1 LALSAQRPTAQ
12 TETPLALA
20 SSLVARIE
28 NALKQIK
35 RDVEAKGYTLDSWA
49 AWLTL
54 AVAILALWAGINLV
68 IDVCRRGRD
77 AALAKGGVEAAPDP
91 TAVVSAEEAAALQ
104 QKLAAALETLSHH
117 IDNERDRD
125 QFQQISRRLAAR
137 MPERTDRSLSIR
149 STGGAAPVAAASLPS
164 LAVIGEIENSLTRF
178 IGPIAKGVVQR
189 RLRNFETL
197 PQLYQALSADIP
209 NERDRAAFLDSLK
222 STRGESERLRKAF
235 PWLDER
241 RRRFRDK

>member
-1 LALSAQRPTAQ
+1 VAPSAQRPTAQ
-12 TETPLALA
+12 TETPLAF
-20 SSLVARIE
+20 STSFVTRIE

-35 RDVEAKGYTLDSWA
+35 RDVEAEGYTLESWA
-49 AWLTL
+49 AWLAI
-54 AVAILALWAGINLV
+54 AVMILALWAGVNLAL
-68 IDVCRRGRD
+68 DVYRRGRD
-77 AALAKGGVEAAPDP
+77 AARAKGVVEAAPDP
-91 TAVVSAEEAAALQ
+91 TAVASAEAAAALH
-104 QKLAAALETLSHH
+104 QKLAAALEALSHH

-137 MPERTDRSLSIR
+137 MPERTDRSLSIG

-164 LAVIGEIENSLTRF
+164 LAVIAEIENSLTRF

-222 STRGESERLRKAF
+222 STREEGERLRKAF

-241 RRRFRDK
+241 RRRFRDR